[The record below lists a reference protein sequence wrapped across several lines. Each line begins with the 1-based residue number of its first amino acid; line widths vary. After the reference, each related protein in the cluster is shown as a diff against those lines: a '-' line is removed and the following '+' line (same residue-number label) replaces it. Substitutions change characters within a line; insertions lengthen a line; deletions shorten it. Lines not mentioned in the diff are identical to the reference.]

1 MKRLVISLSVVAVAA
16 LASAEDALAD
26 VKPEPLQWA
35 TGSHIDWSKGGLLAA
50 FGFAGA
56 LFTVF
61 TLVGG
66 VVPGTAGQA
75 DLEAEDKKLKILEDQ
90 LQDAITRA
98 QRRADDISAIA
109 NAVNNARAALAR
121 ERWRQF
127 LLASSLYLILG
138 AFVAAVLAQDL
149 LQAAATGAGWTGIV
163 GSLGLKLD
171 YSACGETKDNA
182 LSALQAHLGRLEE
195 RAKEPTVEVKPEEI
209 RPSEDL
215 LKQVEVAKAL

>member
-1 MKRLVISLSVVAVAA
+1 MHAQPSR
-16 LASAEDALAD
+16 
-26 VKPEPLQWA
+26 
-35 TGSHIDWSKGGLLAA
+35 GS
-50 FGFAGA
+50 AGA
-56 LFTVF
+56 SSCL
-61 TLVGG
+61 L
-66 VVPGTAGQA
+66 PPS
-75 DLEAEDKKLKILEDQ
+75 
-90 LQDAITRA
+90 
-98 QRRADDISAIA
+98 ISFSG
-109 NAVNNARAALAR
+109 L
-121 ERWRQF
+121 
-127 LLASSLYLILG
+127 SSP
-138 AFVAAVLAQDL
+138 QDL